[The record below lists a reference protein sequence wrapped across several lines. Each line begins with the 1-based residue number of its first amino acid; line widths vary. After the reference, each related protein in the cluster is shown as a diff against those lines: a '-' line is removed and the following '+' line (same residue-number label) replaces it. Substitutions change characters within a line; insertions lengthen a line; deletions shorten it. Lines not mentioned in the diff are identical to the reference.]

1 MKRMLKIQKEKQP
14 LKYKILRIFN
24 RFVRIIYK
32 IKMNK

>member
-1 MKRMLKIQKEKQP
+1 MKRMLKIQKKKQQ